1 MNKKHNLFKELN
13 INVPNTTSNGPLDIN
28 ISNIK
33 SKVNAHITSVSP
45 ERKVINMN
53 FKKRISLIAAAA
65 ALTLGVTVF
74 AASGIGTIWFGTS
87 SANPQYHTLPTSKQ
101 VIKDVEY
108 TPVLI
113 DSFKNG
119 YTFKEGTVAN
129 NKLKSDDGHVTDKF
143 KSLSFCYEKNGDE
156 LTFSQIKVPSTL
168 SSSGTIVSNINGID
182 LYYSNYIYKLV
193 PNDSIRISNE
203 ETLLVTDIIVELE
216 DGTIANIEMQKIGY
230 LFPGQRSAC
239 YGADLLLRQ
248 YKRVRSAQKEKFSYK
263 DIKDVYVIVFFENS
277 TKEFHKFQDTYFHCF
292 EQKSDTGLELELL
305 EKFIFIPLDIFKE
318 NIQNKRKKNKLDAWL
333 AFLSMDDP
341 DEIIS
346 LITEYPEFKPLYQHI
361 YDMCQNVER
370 MMGMFSEELRIMD
383 RNTVRYMIDQ
393 MQQELIENTKKL
405 EKQDTKLQEQTRLLQ
420 EKDTE
425 IQNLLN
431 KLQKISQEN

>member
-1 MNKKHNLFKELN
+1 MKFYMIQIYKQCNIVYLIFHASERTSRADSTGIISDTRFIKKNLWRRILLATKLQQYFPNIRSRNEILDEIYGNQFLKNLFFSWTNDEREKFLDYCTGVRGVKLLYDTYFKEAL
-13 INVPNTTSNGPLDIN
+13 
-28 ISNIK
+28 
-33 SKVNAHITSVSP
+33 SP
-45 ERKVINMN
+45 EITPERLEDFLSLLLKKKV
-53 FKKRISLIAAAA
+53 RIL
-65 ALTLGVTVF
+65 
-74 AASGIGTIWFGTS
+74 
-87 SANPQYHTLPTSKQ
+87 Q
-101 VIKDVEY
+101 V
-108 TPVLI
+108 L
-113 DSFKNG
+113 
-119 YTFKEGTVAN
+119 
-129 NKLKSDDGHVTDKF
+129 
-143 KSLSFCYEKNGDE
+143 
-156 LTFSQIKVPSTL
+156 
-168 SSSGTIVSNINGID
+168 
-182 LYYSNYIYKLV
+182 

-405 EKQDTKLQEQTRLLQ
+405 EKQSSQLQEQTRLLQ

-431 KLQKISQEN
+431 KLQKIESVKLFL